1 MAKVQGTLCV
11 IIIIIINKYLL
22 KYHLV
27 CRDEDVLAAG
37 AEPPR
42 VAARRGVVDQ
52 AAAVLRVAL
61 RHRRGLLVPGLKIF
75 ACHCSLVS
83 VSPLRRVT
91 MRSMSAAGGVTA
103 ARSVLCVRTICFLV
117 LRLCRGR
124 SRAVGSRASRGGN
137 LGTGRG
143 AGLADI

>member
-1 MAKVQGTLCV
+1 M
-11 IIIIIINKYLL
+11 
-22 KYHLV
+22 

-75 ACHCSLVS
+75 ACHSCLSFPAAACYHAQHVRGGRGDGGAERVVCADDLLPGVE
-83 VSPLRRVT
+83 VVPGEEPRRGQPRQPGREPGHWLRR
-91 MRSMSAAGGVTA
+91 GV
-103 ARSVLCVRTICFLV
+103 S
-117 LRLCRGR
+117 
-124 SRAVGSRASRGGN
+124 
-137 LGTGRG
+137 
-143 AGLADI
+143 